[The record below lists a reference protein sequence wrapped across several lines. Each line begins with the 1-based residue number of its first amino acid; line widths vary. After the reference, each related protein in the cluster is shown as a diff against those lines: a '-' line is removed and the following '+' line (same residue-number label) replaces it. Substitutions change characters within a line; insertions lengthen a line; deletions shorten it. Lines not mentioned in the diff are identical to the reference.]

1 MSDYEIKEALQLRQQ
16 RFEAALTIFVQQGK
30 MKPTTKANLDAAI
43 ETADLLIAK
52 LEAPTI
58 KPDEGTPYG

>member
-16 RFEAALTIFVQQGK
+16 RFEAALRFA
-30 MKPTTKANLDAAI
+30 TTSDAADDYFMDI
-43 ETADLLIAK
+43 DDAIKMADELIKK

-58 KPDEGTPYG
+58 VKEDVAF